1 MYNRAQ
7 NISKHVDDN
16 ESTWQCM
23 WYIKIVY
30 KLSSLSFQLSLI
42 FSLLPQKL
50 NQLRTL
56 LWLSKKIKFQFCLSR
71 FEVLSLWFKF
81 LLWINLLETVSESYR
96 CYITLATF
104 ISATWSYS
112 VPRTS
117 ETRSLSR
124 ATFIWSRTSKHQIY
138 QILCPVISGNI
149 QICRMLY
156 IYKVLCQRLR
166 GSNQGWLCVLGGF
179 LLCLAFS
186 SDFSYPN
193 INSYLTSY
201 MRNNATNGYNNN
213 LTVTHFI
220 NIPSFRNIKLKY
232 F

>member
-1 MYNRAQ
+1 MYDRAQ

-30 KLSSLSFQLSLI
+30 KLPSLSFHLSLI

-56 LWLSKKIKFQFCLSR
+56 LRLSKKIKFQFCLSR

-112 VPRTS
+112 VSVPRTS

-124 ATFIWSRTSKHQIY
+124 ASFIWSRTSKHQI
-138 QILCPVISGNI
+138 LCSVITDK
-149 QICRMLY
+149 CKY
-156 IYKVLCQRLR
+156 
-166 GSNQGWLCVLGGF
+166 
-179 LLCLAFS
+179 
-186 SDFSYPN
+186 SDLQN
-193 INSYLTSY
+193 VVYLQSLVPASE
-201 MRNNATNGYNNN
+201 R
-213 LTVTHFI
+213 
-220 NIPSFRNIKLKY
+220 R
-232 F
+232 